1 LLTYVIFLYI
11 YIYLKS
17 DSQLEKPVEELPPLK
32 VKDLPV
38 INTDD
43 PEAFYEV
50 VAGLVNETKASS
62 GVIWNSYE
70 DLEHSAL
77 VTLRQEFPIP
87 IFPIGPF
94 HKYSSPSSSSSLLTQ
109 DQSSISWLDK
119 QAPKS
124 VIYAS
129 FGSIAAMNEAQFLEI
144 AWSLANSKQ
153 PFLWVVRPGLVRGS
167 EWLEPLP
174 SGFLETLNGRGHII
188 KWAPQQDVLAH
199 PAVGAFWTHNGWN
212 STLESICEGVPMIC
226 MPCFSDQKVNSKYVS
241 HVWKVGLQLESGVK
255 REEIERTIRRLM
267 VEKEGEDIRDRI
279 SELKEKANLCL
290 QQGGTSRESLDSLV
304 THISKLGS
312 FTFKSH

>member
-1 LLTYVIFLYI
+1 M
-11 YIYLKS
+11 KS
-17 DSQLEKPVEELPPLK
+17 DSQLEKRVEELPPLK

-38 INTDD
+38 VNTDD

-70 DLEHSAL
+70 DLEQSAL

-94 HKYSSPSSSSSLLTQ
+94 HKYSSASSSSSLLTQ
-109 DQSSISWLDK
+109 DQSSISWQDN

-129 FGSIAAMNEAQFLEI
+129 FGSIAALNEI
-144 AWSLANSKQ
+144 AWGLANSKQ

-174 SGFLETLNGRGHII
+174 SA
-188 KWAPQQDVLAH
+188 KWVPRDFEWKGPHYQM
-199 PAVGAFWTHNGWN
+199 G
-212 STLESICEGVPMIC
+212 STAGCASSS
-226 MPCFSDQKVNSKYVS
+226 CF
-241 HVWKVGLQLESGVK
+241 GC
-255 REEIERTIRRLM
+255 I
-267 VEKEGEDIRDRI
+267 
-279 SELKEKANLCL
+279 
-290 QQGGTSRESLDSLV
+290 LDSQWLEFN
-304 THISKLGS
+304 IGEYL
-312 FTFKSH
+312 